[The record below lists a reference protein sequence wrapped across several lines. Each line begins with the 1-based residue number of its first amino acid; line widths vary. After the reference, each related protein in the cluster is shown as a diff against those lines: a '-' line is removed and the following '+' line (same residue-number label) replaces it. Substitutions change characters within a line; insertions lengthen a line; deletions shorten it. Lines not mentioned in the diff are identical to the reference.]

1 MFAQD
6 YKSDISES
14 SDTLFPIRVPLV
26 PSSGDEEPI
35 GYLLVGPRPDGSLPS
50 RAEQNALAEVSEEI
64 ARAIRTVIKREA
76 HEAEVI
82 ELIADNSRRIEALE
96 AMLGGGPGAVS
107 AKRAR
112 GRA

>member
-1 MFAQD
+1 MD
-6 YKSDISES
+6 RNP
-14 SDTLFPIRVPLV
+14 LFPIRVPLV

-50 RAEQNALAEVSEEI
+50 RAEQTALAEISEEI

-76 HEAEVI
+76 REAEVT

-96 AMLGGGPGAVS
+96 VMLGGGSGAVS
-107 AKRAR
+107 ARRSR
-112 GRA
+112 GTA